1 MRRSARLATVLLA
14 LLAAVL
20 PAADPVRAATITI
33 INNDG
38 ADEGFNDSAPVA
50 PIGGNPGTT
59 LGAQRLYVFNYA
71 ASIWGSILPSTVTI
85 QVLAQFNPQ
94 ACDATSG
101 ILGSAGARSVDSDF
115 PGAEYPSTWY
125 HQALANKLSGTDQD
139 PGLEDVNATFNSDV
153 DNSTCLGTSDW
164 YYGLD
169 GNEGSDIEL
178 LPVVLHELA
187 HGLGF
192 STFVNSSTGLLL
204 SGQPDIYSRFLYDTT
219 VGLHWSGM
227 NNTQRRNSAVNTGN
241 LVWDGYATTYQS
253 PYVLE
258 RRPEL
263 AVLSPGG
270 IAGSYEALEAA
281 FGPPLDGTGVTGNLV
296 LAVDGTAPTGD
307 ACEAIQNG
315 AQLAGNIAVID
326 RGTCTF
332 VSKVL
337 AAQAAGAVG
346 VLMVNNVAGA
356 PITMGGSDPSVA
368 IPSVMISQ
376 ADGSTIKSALSAGT
390 VAATLRRSPTLLAGA
405 DPSDR
410 VLMYAPNPLES
421 GSSVSHFDTSALPD
435 LLMEPA
441 INDGLHDSVDLTR
454 QLFED
459 IGWLARTTDVEPAAG
474 TPPFH
479 VASAPN
485 PFVPATVISL
495 EIPSAGAAR
504 VDVFDA
510 RGRLVKHLLDSW
522 MPAGRHAV
530 TWDGTNQR
538 GRRVGAGVYFSRV
551 SAGGV
556 SKAQRLVKLND

>member
-1 MRRSARLATVLLA
+1 MGRSAALIAILLAVLVPA
-14 LLAAVL
+14 LLAAG
-20 PAADPVRAATITI
+20 PARAATVTI

-38 ADEGFNDSAPVA
+38 AGEGFNDPTPVA
-50 PIGGNPGTT
+50 PVGGNPGTT
-59 LGAQRLYVFNYA
+59 RGAQRLYVFDYA
-71 ASIWGSILPSTVTI
+71 ASIWGSILPSAVTI

-94 ACDATSG
+94 TCDATSG
-101 ILGSAGARSVDSDF
+101 ILGSAGARSVASDF
-115 PGAEYPSTWY
+115 PGAEYPNTWY
-125 HQALANKLSGTDQD
+125 HQALANRLSGTDQD
-139 PGLEDVNATFNSDV
+139 PSLEDINATFNSDV

-219 VGLHWSGM
+219 VGLHWNEMS
-227 NNTQRRNSAVNTGN
+227 NTQRRNSAINTGN
-241 LVWDGYATTYQS
+241 LVWDGYATTFQS
-253 PYVLE
+253 PFVLE
-258 RRPEL
+258 HRPEL

-281 FGPPLDGTGVTGNLV
+281 FGPPLDGTGVTADLV
-296 LAVDGTAPTGD
+296 LAVDGTSPTGD
-307 ACEAIQNG
+307 ACEPILNG

-346 VLMVNNVAGA
+346 VVMVNNVAGP
-356 PITMGGSDPSVA
+356 PITMGGTDPAVV

-376 ADGSTIKSALSAGT
+376 ADGSTIKSALSGGT
-390 VAATLRRSPTLLAGA
+390 VTATLRRSPTLLAGA
-405 DPSDR
+405 DSNDR
-410 VLMYAPNPLES
+410 MLMYAPNPLES

-441 INDGLHDSVDLTR
+441 INDGLHDGVDLTR

-459 IGWLARTTDVEPAAG
+459 IGWLPRTTDVEPG
-474 TPPFH
+474 TAPPPFH

-495 EIPSAGAAR
+495 EIPAAGTTR

-510 RGRLVKHLLDSW
+510 RGRLVKHLLHSW

-530 TWDGTNQR
+530 TWDGTNQQ

-551 SAGGV
+551 SAAGR
-556 SKAQRLVKLND
+556 STAQRLVKLND